1 MYMCVCVY
9 ICIIYVYTKILIFM
23 YTLLWEGSSVTLV
36 KGGLCIDSL
45 LFCLLSDF
53 NQDLETWYLCS
64 VLKTFLVVF
73 LRSLLISCY
82 VFYIISGLN
91 LTTQIPFSLC
101 FWIILGLV
109 AGFLCSIFCLTLIF
123 FSLINYWS
131 VGKYDWM
138 EFILFQLMAM

>member
-53 NQDLETWYLCS
+53 NQDLET
-64 VLKTFLVVF
+64 
-73 LRSLLISCY
+73 
-82 VFYIISGLN
+82 
-91 LTTQIPFSLC
+91 
-101 FWIILGLV
+101 
-109 AGFLCSIFCLTLIF
+109 
-123 FSLINYWS
+123 
-131 VGKYDWM
+131 
-138 EFILFQLMAM
+138 